1 MLPSFPA
8 PVGPVLAGSAG
19 MEPMPSLEWTPAMT
33 HDLWVGLGVL
43 TAGLVLGLEKRRRHI
58 DDDRVWVLV
67 ALAIALGGVGSRLG
81 TWWQHVTLSAND
93 PVVVHWLYGNRSIL
107 GGLACAYI
115 AVLLGKR
122 LLRMTWRTGALFAP
136 AVAAGMGVGRIGC
149 LLTEPPGTP
158 TGLPWGVPVTSS
170 ADAAAWGVPVGTTL
184 HPSFGYEIAFH
195 LAALLVLWV
204 ARERLAD
211 PADLFTLYIA
221 GYALF
226 RFAVEPVRG
235 NEVVWLGL
243 TRPQVVLAVTI
254 PLLLWRSVVA
264 LRRRDPGRFHE
275 PAVPTT

>member
-1 MLPSFPA
+1 
-8 PVGPVLAGSAG
+8 
-19 MEPMPSLEWTPAMT
+19 
-33 HDLWVGLGVL
+33 
-43 TAGLVLGLEKRRRHI
+43 
-58 DDDRVWVLV
+58 
-67 ALAIALGGVGSRLG
+67 
-81 TWWQHVTLSAND
+81 
-93 PVVVHWLYGNRSIL
+93 
-107 GGLACAYI
+107 
-115 AVLLGKR
+115 
-122 LLRMTWRTGALFAP
+122 
-136 AVAAGMGVGRIGC
+136 
-149 LLTEPPGTP
+149 
-158 TGLPWGVPVTSS
+158 
-170 ADAAAWGVPVGTTL
+170 L